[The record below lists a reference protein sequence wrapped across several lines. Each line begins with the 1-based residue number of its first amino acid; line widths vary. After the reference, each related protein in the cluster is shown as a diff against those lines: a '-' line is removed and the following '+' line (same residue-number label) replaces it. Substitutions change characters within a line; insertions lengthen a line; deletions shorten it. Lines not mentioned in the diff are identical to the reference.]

1 MFGFTTKIFFIVLD
15 ILCSAILAGL
25 AFVALAFILFIVI
38 TAVKAMSDATK
49 DKQDSDTYFR

>member
-1 MFGFTTKIFFIVLD
+1 MFGFTTKIFFIILD

-38 TAVKAMSDATK
+38 TAVKAMSDAMK
-49 DKQDSDTYFR
+49 NKEDSDTYFR